1 MLAER
6 DLALSPAQI
15 VKGGSPIKR
24 LYSEVRSFVSEL
36 LGERSVRARQ
46 NGMTVEVV
54 DDDVEQLSTIFANIS
69 EGEVFRIQLGNL
81 RWLQCED
88 ELRC

>member
-1 MLAER
+1 
-6 DLALSPAQI
+6 
-15 VKGGSPIKR
+15 
-24 LYSEVRSFVSEL
+24 
-36 LGERSVRARQ
+36 
-46 NGMTVEVV
+46 MTVEVV